1 MIFADLSLAFLVKMY
16 IKFGKMYIKNVA
28 KNIPHMTN
36 LGQKGFYFHFL
47 YKNTQTQSN
56 EAKMNAIPQS
66 IDCLCF
72 TCRQNDH

>member
-1 MIFADLSLAFLVKMY
+1 MIFADLSSAFLVKMY
-16 IKFGKMYIKNVA
+16 IKNIA

-56 EAKMNAIPQS
+56 EVKMNAIPPT
-66 IDCLCF
+66 IY
-72 TCRQNDH
+72 

>member
-1 MIFADLSLAFLVKMY
+1 M
-16 IKFGKMYIKNVA
+16 GK
-28 KNIPHMTN
+28 
-36 LGQKGFYFHFL
+36 KGFYFHFL

-56 EAKMNAIPQS
+56 EVKMNAIPQS